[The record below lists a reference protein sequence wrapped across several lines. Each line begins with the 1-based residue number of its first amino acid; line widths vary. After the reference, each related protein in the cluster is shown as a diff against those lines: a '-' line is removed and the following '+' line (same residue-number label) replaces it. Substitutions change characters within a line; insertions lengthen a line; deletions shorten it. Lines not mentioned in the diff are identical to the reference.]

1 VGQDRRVHPS
11 SLPGVSPAQ
20 AAAQPPGSVL
30 LLDVR
35 EDHEWAAGHAPG
47 AVHLPLQQVPA
58 RLAELPRDR
67 PVDVVCHLGGRSAQA
82 TAFLRQQGVDAR
94 NVEGGMDAWERA
106 GLPVVTDA
114 GDPGVVV

>member
-1 VGQDRRVHPS
+1 VHPA
-11 SLPGVSPAQ
+11 SLPTVTVSQ
-20 AAAQPPGSVL
+20 AADPQQDVL

-47 AVHLPLQQVPA
+47 AVHVPLRTVPA
-58 RLAELPRDR
+58 RLDELPRDR

-82 TAFLRQQGVDAR
+82 AAYLLAQGVQAR

-106 GLPVVTDA
+106 GLPVVTDD
-114 GDPGVVV
+114 GGSGRVV

>member
-1 VGQDRRVHPS
+1 MHPAELPTVTAADAARPGQE
-11 SLPGVSPAQ
+11 
-20 AAAQPPGSVL
+20 VL

-47 AVHLPLQQVPA
+47 AVHVPLRSVPA

-82 TAFLRQQGVDAR
+82 TAYLLDQGVQAR
-94 NVEGGMDAWERA
+94 NVEGGMEAWQRA
-106 GLPVVTDA
+106 GLPVVTDDGA
-114 GDPGVVV
+114 PGRVV

>member
-1 VGQDRRVHPS
+1 MHPS
-11 SLPGVSPAQ
+11 SLPSTTVTSLT
-20 AAAQPPGSVL
+20 PGAL

-35 EDHEWAAGHAPG
+35 EPHEWAAGHAPD
-47 AVHLPLQQVPA
+47 AVHVPLQQVPA
-58 RLAELPRDR
+58 RLDELPRDR

-82 TAFLRQQGVDAR
+82 TAFLRAHGVDAR

-114 GDPGVVV
+114 GTPGVVV